1 MGNFGQRRCLTAN
14 NMYNLESAQERR
26 KHGFRL
32 RQIPVVM
39 SSLLMLT
46 FFSNTPSSSS
56 FIAMWKKHLKRTY
69 YAHFQHLFL
78 FLDSTRVALHDSEF
92 KIIPCFNTV
101 QALSSTSGISYF
113 NSLYVNFLLI
123 GSPSQ
128 ANDLDGGWVRLRC
141 SQPELCYSYDQD
153 IQIYSHYKEP

>member
-1 MGNFGQRRCLTAN
+1 
-14 NMYNLESAQERR
+14 
-26 KHGFRL
+26 
-32 RQIPVVM
+32 
-39 SSLLMLT
+39 
-46 FFSNTPSSSS
+46 
-56 FIAMWKKHLKRTY
+56 MWKKHLKRTY

-153 IQIYSHYKEP
+153 IQIYSYYKEP